1 MPAMNDMGLTG
12 GLAGGVG
19 LFLLGMGLMP
29 DGLKM
34 AAGLL
39 NLSQA
44 VWVLFGANAGTTRSL
59 LTLTAR
65 QRG

>member
-1 MPAMNDMGLTG
+1 MDNLALLG

-19 LFLLGMGLMP
+19 RFLLGMGLKT

-44 VWVLFGANAGTTRSL
+44 VWVLFGANAGTTRPL

-65 QRG
+65 QHS